1 MCGSDSP
8 IKAQLI
14 KFIELAGTCITK
26 LTAKTT
32 FQMTHEQHELN
43 IVAMRSVENHA
54 RKQLAHQHTQYATE
68 HLSEYS
74 EECSVTPYTYIYT
87 YVHAYMIS
95 LTADRPCPSDSI
107 ARRVTPPA
115 GRIGSG
121 KRARRTV

>member
-43 IVAMRSVENHA
+43 IVATRSVENHA
-54 RKQLAHQHTQYATE
+54 RKQLAHQHTN
-68 HLSEYS
+68 
-74 EECSVTPYTYIYT
+74 
-87 YVHAYMIS
+87 
-95 LTADRPCPSDSI
+95 R
-107 ARRVTPPA
+107 
-115 GRIGSG
+115 
-121 KRARRTV
+121 